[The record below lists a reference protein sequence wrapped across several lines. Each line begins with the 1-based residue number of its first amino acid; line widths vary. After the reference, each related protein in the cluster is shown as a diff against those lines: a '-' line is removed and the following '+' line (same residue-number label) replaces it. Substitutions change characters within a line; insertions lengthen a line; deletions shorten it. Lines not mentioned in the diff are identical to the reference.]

1 MTSDCTSCGQ
11 NVKKIFGGARPRV
24 PHLKIEHPPPHNIG
38 FWTNTSTTSRQ
49 KYIIQD
55 IMTMTCTVTLSLH
68 NSYKLVLILSK
79 YGHLCI
85 NRDQGIALPGKTI
98 EW

>member
-1 MTSDCTSCGQ
+1 MHKDALAMGNLQKYITLHIGT
-11 NVKKIFGGARPRV
+11 NLFKIIHESKFN
-24 PHLKIEHPPPHNIG
+24 NIG